1 MENINWYP
9 GHMKKTK
16 EMIQENLKL
25 VDVVL
30 EVVDSRIPI
39 SGRNPIIGEL
49 IGSKDHILLLNKVD
63 LADKLETGRWMD
75 FFSNQKIDVLD
86 INSQVGA
93 GIKSLIKKLERR
105 NIKKSNSGNKKNYK
119 MMIVGVPNSGKSSL
133 INRLTGRKS
142 VGVGNRPGFTKGRQW
157 VTLGNKMQLLD
168 TPGILWPK
176 FEDPDVG
183 LNLAF
188 CGSIKDE
195 IMDISD
201 LALKLVGVLSAKYP
215 ELLIKRYNIE
225 GICDT
230 PLETM
235 EDIARK
241 RGFIRSGRRIDYE
254 RAGRII
260 MDEFRLGRMG
270 NITLETVDNEKS

>member
-9 GHMKKTK
+9 GHMKKTR

-30 EVVDSRIPI
+30 EVIDARIPI
-39 SGRNPIIGEL
+39 SGRNPIINEL
-49 IGSKDHILLLNKVD
+49 VGKKDHILLLNKTD
-63 LADKLETGRWMD
+63 LADKDETSKWVEY
-75 FFSNQKIDVLD
+75 FSKQKIDVLQ
-86 INSQVGA
+86 INSQGGA
-93 GIKSLIKKLERR
+93 GIKSLIKKLEMR
-105 NIKKSNSGNKKNYK
+105 NIKKSNSGNKKTYK

-142 VGVGNRPGFTKGRQW
+142 VGVGNRPGFTKGKQW

-176 FEDPDVG
+176 FEDHNVG
-183 LNLAF
+183 VNLAF

-201 LALKLVGVLSAKYP
+201 LALELIKELSIKYP
-215 ELLIKRYNIE
+215 HLLIKRYNIE
-225 GICDT
+225 KICDT

-235 EDIARK
+235 EAIARK
-241 RGFIRSGRRIDYE
+241 RGFIRSGNRIDYE

-260 MDEFRLGRMG
+260 MDEFRLGWIGR
-270 NITLETVDNEKS
+270 ITLENVGNEEG